1 MWPNAAIAY
10 MFGLP
15 CRHFFNFFIAKAF
28 FMLVSLVVLVTSVV
42 GQGGPPMI
50 TDDTETVPKHH
61 FEINTAFT
69 IERGSDG
76 ASYGVPLVDFNYGLN
91 KRMQLKAEMPW
102 VLVHGN
108 GESSINGI
116 GNLNIGVRYRFRDE
130 TEKQKVA
137 LSIYPAIE
145 FNVSQSSVHHG
156 IVDKGPSFL
165 LPLEW
170 QTAVGKW
177 GINGDVGYRFQR
189 GQDETIYGVVIGREV
204 NKRVELLGE
213 WHGEGPTNR
222 ISDHAEVYNFGT
234 RIGMS
239 KYTTFLFSAGSSL
252 RRNFDPKFI
261 MYAGVQIT
269 F

>member
-1 MWPNAAIAY
+1 MTIVSAANA
-10 MFGLP
+10 L
-15 CRHFFNFFIAKAF
+15 
-28 FMLVSLVVLVTSVV
+28 

-69 IERGSDG
+69 IERGSNG
-76 ASYGVPLVDFNYGLN
+76 ESYGVPLVDFNYGLN

-102 VLVHGN
+102 VLVHN
-108 GESSINGI
+108 RGESSINGI
-116 GNLNIGVRYRFRDE
+116 GNMNIGVRYRFRDE
-130 TEKQKVA
+130 TEKQKIA

-145 FNVSQSSVHHG
+145 FNVEQSSVRRG
-156 IVDKGPSFL
+156 LVDKGPSFL

-170 QTAVGKW
+170 QTAIGKW

-189 GQDETIYGVVIGREV
+189 GRDEAIYGIVVGREI

-222 ISDHAEVYNFGT
+222 ISEQAEVYNFGT
-234 RIGMS
+234 RIGMT
-239 KYTTFLFSAGSSL
+239 KHTTFLFSAGSSL
-252 RRNFDPKFI
+252 RHNFDPKFI
-261 MYAGVQIT
+261 MYTGVQVT